1 LESDV
6 EGDANVLSL
15 RLLHQLLEIREG
27 SELRVNLR
35 VPSLLRA
42 DLSVAADVVPRR
54 LQQVVLALALGRAD
68 GMDRRQ
74 VKDVEAH
81 RLHFGKKSGDVLQ
94 GSERARKQLVPGRIP
109 RVDGSDGRLELPL
122 VHLDAVRVRLSLE
135 GLADLQ
141 LDGQVL
147 PALLP
152 LLQVALPG
160 E

>member
-42 DLSVAADVVPRR
+42 DLSVAADVVPRG
-54 LQQVVLALALGRAD
+54 LQQVILALALGRAD

-81 RLHFGKKSGDVLQ
+81 RLPFRKKRGDVLQ
-94 GSERARKQLVPGRIP
+94 GSERTREELIP
-109 RVDGSDGRLELPL
+109 RGVARMDGIDRHLEVAL
-122 VHLDAVRVRLSLE
+122 VHLDAVRVRLSF
-135 GLADLQ
+135 Q
-141 LDGQVL
+141 
-147 PALLP
+147 
-152 LLQVALPG
+152 
-160 E
+160 